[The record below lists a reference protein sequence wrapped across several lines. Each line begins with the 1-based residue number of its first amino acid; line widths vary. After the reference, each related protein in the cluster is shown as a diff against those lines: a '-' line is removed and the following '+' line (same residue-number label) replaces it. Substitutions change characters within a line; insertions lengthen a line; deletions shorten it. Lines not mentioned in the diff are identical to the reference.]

1 MRLII
6 QPDYQAISKWAAG
19 YVAARIRKAQP
30 TADKPFVL
38 GLPTGSSPL
47 GMYKELIDLNKKGL
61 VSFKNVVTFNMDE
74 YVGLGRD
81 HAQSYYRFLR
91 ENLYERV
98 GMSLENTFSPDACA
112 ANLGRAADDY
122 SSLIKRAG
130 GFDLTFLG
138 IGRDGHISFNM
149 PSDALH
155 PLTHVER
162 LSEAAVRDNARFFED
177 VSEVPTQ
184 AITIGMRNILESR
197 RIVLLALGEAKAPVI
212 ARWLGSGLVTT
223 WLPASFLWLH
233 PDVTVVLDQGAA
245 SELR

>member
-1 MRLII
+1 MKVIVRHDKEEAEKVVADLI
-6 QPDYQAISKWAAG
+6 AG
-19 YVAARIRKAQP
+19 EVRTNPEI
-30 TADKPFVL
+30 VMS
-38 GLPTGSSPL
+38 LPTGSTPVGVFS
-47 GMYKELIDLNKKGL
+47 ELTRMHEEEGL
-61 VSFKNVVTFNMDE
+61 DFSSVTCFNMDE

-197 RIVLLALGEAKAPVI
+197 RIVLLALGEAKAPVV